1 MRPLDD
7 VSVVSL
13 GQIYNGPYCAL
24 VLAYLGADVVKV
36 EPPGGENIRSR
47 DEEGMTPELV
57 MLNSSKDSVV
67 LDLKDDRG
75 TELFRDLVR
84 EADVLVENYS
94 TGTMD
99 RLDLGYEA
107 LAEINPELIYA
118 SGSGYGES
126 GPYTDYPAMDLTVQ
140 AMTGVMD
147 VNGFPD
153 NPPVKTGVQVADFM
167 GGTHLAAA
175 VLAALH
181 QRDRTGEGQFVEVG
195 MMEAVYPTL
204 LSPMAAHYS
213 TPDAPHRT
221 GNRHSGLRISPYNV
235 YEASD
240 GYVAIICN
248 AEHLWERL
256 AGAIDRPEL
265 AEDPDFDSNEKRRKR
280 MDEVDAIVEEWT
292 TERTRDDAVDTLRRA
307 GVPCAPVQ
315 TREEVLYDEHLE
327 ARGMIQEVEHPE
339 AGTIRVPGLPM
350 KLHGAEEPRIDVAEA
365 AGASSREV
373 LGELGITE
381 TELDRLEE
389 AGVI

>member
-1 MRPLDD
+1 MHALDD

-24 VLAYLGADVVKV
+24 LLAYLGADVVKV
-36 EPPGGENIRSR
+36 EPPGGERMRAR
-47 DEEGMTPELV
+47 DEEGMTPEVV
-57 MLNSSKDSVV
+57 MLNSSKDSLT
-67 LDLKDDRG
+67 LDLKSDRG
-75 TELFRDLVR
+75 TELFRDLVA

-99 RLDLGYEA
+99 RLGLGYDD
-107 LAEINPELIYA
+107 LAADNPELIYA

-147 VNGFPD
+147 VNGFPEH
-153 NPPVKTGVQVADFM
+153 PPVKTGVQVADFM
-167 GGTHLAAA
+167 GGVHLALA

-181 QRDRTGEGQFVEVG
+181 QRERTGEGQFVEVG

-204 LSPMAAHYS
+204 LSPMAAHY
-213 TPDAPHRT
+213 TNPDAPHRT

-235 YEASD
+235 YQAED

-248 AEHLWERL
+248 AEHIWERL
-256 AGAIDRPEL
+256 TEAIGRPDLQDDERYGT
-265 AEDPDFDSNEKRRKR
+265 NENRRER
-280 MDEVDAIVEEWT
+280 MDAVDDVVRAWT
-292 TERTRDDAVDTLRRA
+292 SERTRDEAVDILRKA

-315 TREEVLYDEHLE
+315 TRDEVLHDEHLE
-327 ARGMIQEVEHPE
+327 ARGMIQEVHHPD

-350 KLHGAEEPRIDVAEA
+350 KLHGAEGPQIEVADGP
-365 AGASSREV
+365 GASSRAV
-373 LGELGITE
+373 LADLGLSDDAIDELA
-381 TELDRLEE
+381 D